1 MRWRS
6 CLGGLGGPV
15 GILVCSLSLGLA
27 CSTATRSNPV
37 QLANPAS
44 VHCGK
49 VGGELR
55 IETLGNR
62 GQIGVCD
69 FEDGRQCEEWALFRG
84 ECPIGGRKVTGLVTD
99 GARYC
104 VIRGGQ
110 YKMTQGETD
119 HVPEQGNCTLPDGK
133 VCDTAVLWQGS
144 CG

>member
-1 MRWRS
+1 MRWS
-6 CLGGLGGPV
+6 ACLGDMSMLAA
-15 GILVCSLSLGLA
+15 ILAGSLCLGLA
-27 CSTATRSNPV
+27 CSTATRSDPV

-62 GQIGVCD
+62 GQIGVCY

-84 ECPIGGRKVTGLVTD
+84 ECPVGGRKVTGLVTD

-104 VIRGGQ
+104 VIRGGE
-110 YKMTQGETD
+110 YTMTQAGTAQ
-119 HVPEQGNCTLPDGK
+119 VPEQGNCTLPDGK

>member
-1 MRWRS
+1 MKLVR
-6 CLGGLGGPV
+6 V
-15 GILVCSLSLGLA
+15 VLVCGLLIWVG
-27 CSTATRSNPV
+27 CSTDSKPAPV

-44 VHCGK
+44 VHCDK

-62 GQIGVCD
+62 GQIGVCY
-69 FEDGRQCEEWALFRG
+69 FADGRQCEEWALFRDQ
-84 ECPIGGRKVTGLVTD
+84 CPVGGRKVTGLPTD

-110 YKMTQGETD
+110 YKMTQSATRGM
-119 HVPEQGNCTLPDGK
+119 PEQGNCTLPDGV

>member
-1 MRWRS
+1 MLRI
-6 CLGGLGGPV
+6 G
-15 GILVCSLSLGLA
+15 LVCGLLLWGA
-27 CSTATRSNPV
+27 CSMGAKPGTV

-49 VGGELR
+49 VGGDLR
-55 IETLGNR
+55 IETIGNR
-62 GQIGVCD
+62 GQIGVCY

-84 ECPIGGRKVTGLVTD
+84 ECPVGGRKVTGLVTD

-110 YKMTQGETD
+110 YKMTQAGTSD
-119 HVPEQGNCTLPDGK
+119 APEQGNCTLPDGT
-133 VCDTAVLWQGS
+133 VCDAAVLWQGS

>member
-1 MRWRS
+1 MLRI
-6 CLGGLGGPV
+6 G
-15 GILVCSLSLGLA
+15 LVCGLLLWVG
-27 CSTATRSNPV
+27 CSMGAKPAPV

-44 VHCGK
+44 VHCDK

-55 IETLGNR
+55 IETIGNR
-62 GQIGVCD
+62 GQIGVCY
-69 FEDGRQCEEWALFRG
+69 FKDGRQCEEWALFRD
-84 ECPIGGRKVTGLVTD
+84 ECPVGGRKVTGLVTD

-110 YKMTQGETD
+110 YTMTHAATGD
-119 HVPEQGNCTLPDGK
+119 MPEQGNCTLTDGV